1 MFKFWCSICI
11 DDKELYADSVD
22 NGWGYAICPDCGST
36 LKEPFSRHK
45 GITDEEMT
53 TESYR
58 AIHGLDNNTP

>member
-11 DDKELYADSVD
+11 DDKDLYADSIDD
-22 NGWGYAICPDCGST
+22 NWAYAVCPDCGSA
-36 LKEPFSRHK
+36 LKEEFARHK

-58 AIHGLDNNTP
+58 QRHGLDNNTP